1 MGAVTL
7 KDIANL
13 VGVSVNTVSRGL
25 KDKPDIGLKT
35 RQRIKEAAAALGYRP
50 NLNARSLVLQKTST
64 IGVAVTEM
72 DNPVRMEFCEKLR
85 VRAERDGY
93 RLLTTSLAQDNGCNW
108 CAGNIECIEDLLA
121 RRVDGLIIGAIWGL
135 TGEQPLGPILQE
147 CRQTETPVVVFGTP
161 ETELA
166 DCIEIDFFNSGYR
179 LTEYL
184 LNRKYSSIVYFGEPD
199 DKRAGGYEKAMK
211 NHGAEKN
218 IQIWPHT
225 ANRLEAGK
233 YAMDA
238 YLKQSGGPP
247 QAIVASNDLGAIGI
261 ISSLKKHGLRVPQ
274 DCAVAG
280 FDNIAIGEF
289 IDPPLTSIGF
299 DNNTFADAVWN
310 MMIRRLRKLETGPA
324 QKITLNQ
331 ELVIRES
338 C

>member
-1 MGAVTL
+1 MPVVTL

-121 RRVDGLIIGAIWGL
+121 RRVDGLIIGTIWGL
-135 TGEQPLGPILQE
+135 TGEQPLGPLLKE

-166 DCIEIDFFNSGYR
+166 DCIEIDFFDSGYR
-179 LTEYL
+179 LTEHL
-184 LNRKYSSIVYFGEPD
+184 IRKGYRSISYFGKPD
-199 DKRAGGYEKAMK
+199 DARFEGYEKAMK
-211 NHGAEKN
+211 DHGLEQWFRIWNH
-218 IQIWPHT
+218 P
-225 ANRLEAGK
+225 ANRLRVGQDT
-233 YAMDA
+233 MNL
-238 YLKQSGGPP
+238 YLEQNSRPP

>member
-1 MGAVTL
+1 MPVVTL

-85 VRAERDGY
+85 VRAEQDGY

-108 CAGNIECIEDLLA
+108 RAGNIGCIEDLLA

-135 TGEQPLGPILQE
+135 TGEQPLGTILQ
-147 CRQTETPVVVFGTP
+147 
-161 ETELA
+161 
-166 DCIEIDFFNSGYR
+166 DCIEIDFFDSGCR
-179 LTEYL
+179 LTEYML
-184 LNRKYSSIVYFGEPD
+184 KKGYRSIVYFGDPGD
-199 DKRAGGYEKAMK
+199 RRAGGYEKAMK
-211 NHGAEKN
+211 LHGAGKN

-225 ANRLEAGK
+225 ANRPEAGRD
-233 YAMDA
+233 AMDE
-238 YLKQSGGPP
+238 YLKRSCNPP
-247 QAIVASNDLGAIGI
+247 QAVVAGNDLGAIGI

-280 FDNIAIGEF
+280 FDNIAMGEF

-299 DNNTFADAVWN
+299 DNNTFVDTVWN

-331 ELVIRES
+331 ELIVRES

>member
-1 MGAVTL
+1 MPVVTL

-85 VRAERDGY
+85 VRAEQDGY

-108 CAGNIECIEDLLA
+108 RAGNIGCIEDLLA

-135 TGEQPLGPILQE
+135 TGEQPLGTILQE
-147 CRQTETPVVVFGTP
+147 CRQTETPAVVFGTP

-166 DCIEIDFFNSGYR
+166 DCIEIDFFDSGCR
-179 LTEYL
+179 LTEYIL
-184 LNRKYSSIVYFGEPD
+184 KKGYRSIVYFGDPGD
-199 DKRAGGYEKAMK
+199 RRAGGYEKAMK
-211 NHGAEKN
+211 LHGAEKN

-225 ANRLEAGK
+225 ANRLEAGRD
-233 YAMDA
+233 AMDE
-238 YLKQSGGPP
+238 YLKRSCNPP
-247 QAIVASNDLGAIGI
+247 QAVVAGNDLGAIGI

-280 FDNIAIGEF
+280 FDNIAMGEF

-299 DNNTFADAVWN
+299 DNNTFVDTVWN

-324 QKITLNQ
+324 QKITLSQ
-331 ELVIRES
+331 ELIVRES

>member
-1 MGAVTL
+1 MSSVTL

-85 VRAERDGY
+85 TRAEKDNY
-93 RLLTTSLAQDNGCNW
+93 HLLTTPLPSDST
-108 CAGNIECIEDLLA
+108 NISSIEELLA
-121 RRVDGLIIGAIWGL
+121 RRVDGLIVGAIWGL
-135 TGEQPLGPILQE
+135 TGEQPLGPLLKE

-166 DCIEIDFFNSGYR
+166 DCIEIDFFDSGYR
-179 LTEYL
+179 LTEHL
-184 LNRKYSSIVYFGEPD
+184 IRKGYRSISYFGKPD
-199 DKRAGGYEKAMK
+199 DARFEGYEKAMK
-211 NHGAEKN
+211 DHGLEQWFRIWNH
-218 IQIWPHT
+218 P
-225 ANRLEAGK
+225 ANRLRVGQDT
-233 YAMDA
+233 MNL
-238 YLKQSGGPP
+238 YLEQNSRPP

-280 FDNIAIGEF
+280 FDNIAIGKF

-299 DNNTFADAVWN
+299 DNSTFADAVWN